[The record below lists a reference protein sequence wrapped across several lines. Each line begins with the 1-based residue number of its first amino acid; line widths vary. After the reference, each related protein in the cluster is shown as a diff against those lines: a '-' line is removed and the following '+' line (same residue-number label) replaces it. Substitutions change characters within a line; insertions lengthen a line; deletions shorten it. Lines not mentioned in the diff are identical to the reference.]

1 MNGAQFVRMDGGA
14 GGVGGRGEQHPPCL
28 RSPMGAHLFGAELKA
43 FRSRG
48 GDQHGAPLGGAD
60 KVTVAGVAGV
70 GHQHFITGFDQG
82 QAGQLQRRRCASSD
96 HDATRRHVHAKAAG
110 IPGADALAQIA
121 KAQSPAAVLV
131 ASHAFGKEVAAR
143 IAVALESGI
152 ITDAVDVDASAVATQ
167 LVFGGSTTVHSAVNH
182 GTPVITV
189 RPNSVEADFTAS
201 SPAIST
207 ESVTIG
213 DAAKKATISS
223 SQPPVKGGRPELTEA
238 NIVVSGGR
246 GTDGN
251 FAAVEGFADSLGAAV
266 GASRAATDAG
276 WYPHSHQVGQ
286 TGKTVS
292 PALYV
297 ACGISGAIQ
306 HRAGMQTSKTIVV
319 VNKDPEAP
327 LFEIA
332 DFGVVGDLFNVLPAA
347 TEGVKARKA

>member
-1 MNGAQFVRMDGGA
+1 MSTVLILADISA
-14 GGVGGRGEQHPPCL
+14 DK
-28 RSPMGAHLFGAELKA
+28 ATKTTAELA
-43 FRSRG
+43 TAAARI
-48 GDQHGAPLGGAD
+48 GD
-60 KVTVAGVAGV
+60 VTAVVLASAGKGDAIAATVNQGPIKNVIVVESDDFAKHGVA
-70 GHQHFITGFDQG
+70 
-82 QAGQLQRRRCASSD
+82 AS
-96 HDATRRHVHAKAAG
+96 
-110 IPGADALAQIA
+110 ADALAGLLKSTSA
-121 KAQSPAAVLV
+121 TALLV

-143 IAVALESGI
+143 VAVLTESGI
-152 ITDAVDVDASAVATQ
+152 ITDATDVAADATATQ
-167 LVFGGSTTVHSAVNH
+167 SIFGGSTTVHSKVSH
-182 GTPVITV
+182 GVSVITV
-189 RPNSVEADFTAS
+189 RPNSVEADMSAS
-201 SPAIST
+201 SPAISK
-207 ESVTIG
+207 ESATIS
-213 DAAKKATISS
+213 DAAKKATVSS

-251 FAAVEGFADSLGAAV
+251 FSAVEFFADSLGAAV

-292 PALYV
+292 PQLYV

-332 DFGVVGDLFNVLPAA
+332 DFGVVGDLFNVLPQA
-347 TEGVKARKA
+347 TEGVKARK

>member
-1 MNGAQFVRMDGGA
+1 MSTVLILADFSGDKATKTTAELATAAARIGEVTAVVLAAPGA
-14 GGVGGRGEQHPPCL
+14 GAALAATVNQGPIAKVIVVESADFASCGVP
-28 RSPMGAHLFGAELKA
+28 
-43 FRSRG
+43 
-48 GDQHGAPLGGAD
+48 
-60 KVTVAGVAGV
+60 
-70 GHQHFITGFDQG
+70 
-82 QAGQLQRRRCASSD
+82 
-96 HDATRRHVHAKAAG
+96 AA
-110 IPGADALAQIA
+110 ADAVAQIA
-121 KAQSPAAVLV
+121 KAQSPAALLI

-143 IAVALESGI
+143 VAVSLESGI

-167 LVFGGSTTVHSAVNH
+167 LVFGGSTTVHSVVSH

-189 RPNSVEADFTAS
+189 RPNSIEADFSAS
-201 SPAIST
+201 SPAISNET
-207 ESVTIG
+207 VSIG
-213 DAAKKATISS
+213 DDAKKSTITST
-223 SQPPVKGGRPELTEA
+223 QPPVKGGRPELTEA

-251 FAAVEGFADSLGAAV
+251 FSAVEAFADSMGAAV

-332 DFGVVGDLFNVLPAA
+332 DFGVIGDLFNVLPAA

>member
-1 MNGAQFVRMDGGA
+1 MSTVLILADFSGDKSSKTTAELATAGARIGEVTAVVLAAPGA
-14 GGVGGRGEQHPPCL
+14 GAALAATVNQGPVAKVVVVE
-28 RSPMGAHLFGAELKA
+28 SADFAAH
-43 FRSRG
+43 
-48 GDQHGAPLGGAD
+48 
-60 KVTVAGVAGV
+60 GVA
-70 GHQHFITGFDQG
+70 
-82 QAGQLQRRRCASSD
+82 
-96 HDATRRHVHAKAAG
+96 AA
-110 IPGADALAQIA
+110 ADALSSIA
-121 KAQSPAAVLV
+121 KAQSPAAILV

-143 IAVALESGI
+143 VAVALESGI

-167 LVFGGSTTVHSAVNH
+167 LVFGGSTTVHSVVSH
-182 GTPVITV
+182 GTPIITV
-189 RPNSVEADFTAS
+189 RPNSVEADFSAS
-201 SPAIST
+201 SPAISN
-207 ESVTIG
+207 ENVAIS
-213 DAAKKATISS
+213 DAAKKSSISS
-223 SQPPVKGGRPELTEA
+223 SQPPIKGGRPELTEA

-251 FAAVEGFADSLGAAV
+251 FTAVEGFADSLGAAV

-319 VNKDPEAP
+319 INKDPEAP

-347 TEGVKARKA
+347 TTKVLARKA